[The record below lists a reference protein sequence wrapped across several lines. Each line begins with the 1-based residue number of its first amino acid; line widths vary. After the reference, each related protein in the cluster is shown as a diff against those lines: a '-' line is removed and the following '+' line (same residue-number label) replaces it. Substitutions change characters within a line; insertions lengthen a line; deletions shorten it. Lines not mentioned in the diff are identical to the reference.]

1 MKKNIFVVPI
11 LSLVAGVIS
20 NLVFRV
26 IVRIMDMIIYITTP
40 EGQIIESGGNYN
52 YIIFAISVVL
62 IILMGILLRKWDFD
76 KITIFK
82 SVTVLAVYI
91 VVILV
96 VFGIYY
102 ETTETSTPG
111 AVLLEMRLSY
121 PFSVY
126 ESIRSIILGINRNMM
141 DFWID
146 RIAIV
151 LFPYV
156 LVLFGKSRK
165 ES

>member
-11 LSLVAGVIS
+11 LSLVAGIVQGLLIRIIGRTV
-20 NLVFRV
+20 NL
-26 IVRIMDMIIYITTP
+26 ITDLTTP
-40 EGQIIESGGNYN
+40 EGQVVERGANTSYF
-52 YIIFAISVVL
+52 IFGISIVL
-62 IILMGILLRKWDFD
+62 IILMGIMLRKWKFD

-82 SVTVLAVYI
+82 SVTILAVYI
-91 VVILV
+91 VLILGG
-96 VFGIYY
+96 FKIYANVTGNL
-102 ETTETSTPG
+102 TTE
-111 AVLLEMRLSY
+111 AILLEMRLSY

-126 ESIRSIILGINRNMM
+126 ESIRSIILGININMM
-141 DFWID
+141 DFWIN

>member
-11 LSLVAGVIS
+11 LSLVAYIIS
-20 NLVFRV
+20 NLALRV
-26 IVRIMDMIIYITTP
+26 IVLVMDLTTP
-40 EGQIIESGGNYN
+40 EGQVSEFGNNYN
-52 YIIFAISVVL
+52 YILFGISIVL
-62 IILMGILLRKWDFD
+62 IILMGILLRKWKFD

-82 SVTVLAVYI
+82 SVTILAVYI
-91 VVILV
+91 ILILGG
-96 VFGIYY
+96 FEIYANV
-102 ETTETSTPG
+102 TGNLTPG